1 MMYLVSAE
9 KLQHFLDVGAVV
21 VVVYSFAVLS
31 SLELMAQLK
40 LLNYLVLSVE
50 RDVFV
55 IR

>member
-21 VVVYSFAVLS
+21 VAYSFAVLS
-31 SLELMAQLK
+31 LPERMAQLK
-40 LLNYLVLSVE
+40 LLDYLVLSVE
-50 RDVFV
+50 RDIFV

>member
-1 MMYLVSAE
+1 MMYLVSVE

-21 VVVYSFAVLS
+21 VAYSFAVLS

-50 RDVFV
+50 RDIFV